1 MISTSIVCLATAAAY
16 FSRIILECSVAVD
29 VGGQPFPGI
38 VSHLI
43 CKIGRILKIRNNKK
57 TIKLSLP
64 NYLLFLSIC
73 ACWITTRIKTTSK
86 TKEEETVLSHWRTRT
101 VTDEVS
107 DWEIVAPNRP
117 PWCTIP
123 HSVNRCTIYHPL
135 RCTLQCTKMPCWL
148 LAGCTKAKIIIWQT
162 KSPWP
167 IAM

>member
-38 VSHLI
+38 VSHLFARLI
-43 CKIGRILKIRNNKK
+43 KFWKTRNTKR
-57 TIKLSLP
+57 LYLP
-64 NYLLFLSIC
+64 NYLPFHSIC
-73 ACWITTRIKTTSK
+73 SCWITRIKSTSK
-86 TKEEETVLSHWRTRT
+86 TKEEETVLSHWRTWT

-123 HSVNRCTIYHPL
+123 HSVNRCTIYHPS
-135 RCTLQCTKMPCWL
+135 RCTLHCNKMPCWL
-148 LAGCTKAKIIIWQT
+148 LAGCTEAKIIRWET

-167 IAM
+167 TAM